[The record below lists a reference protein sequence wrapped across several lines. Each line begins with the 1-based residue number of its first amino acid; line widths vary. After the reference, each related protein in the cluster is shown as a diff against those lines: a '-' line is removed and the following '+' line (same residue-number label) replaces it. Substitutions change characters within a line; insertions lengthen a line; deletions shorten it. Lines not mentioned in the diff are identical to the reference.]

1 MTAFNW
7 DSEIQNDGGDF
18 VLLAPGV
25 YPFTVKALEK
35 TFYNGGAKIPACPK
49 AQLTLRVGS
58 DANVSD
64 VTDGLLLDDSM
75 EWKLCQ
81 FFTAI
86 GDRAHG
92 QKMKMDWDK
101 VVGKSG
107 RLEIE
112 HREYTT
118 SDGEKRTANQ
128 VKKYI
133 DPADAASGDGAKPAA
148 W

>member
-1 MTAFNW
+1 M
-7 DSEIQNDGGDF
+7 
-18 VLLAPGV
+18 PR
-25 YPFTVKALEK
+25 P
-35 TFYNGGAKIPACPK
+35 
-49 AQLTLRVGS
+49 
-58 DANVSD
+58 
-64 VTDGLLLDDSM
+64 
-75 EWKLCQ
+75 
-81 FFTAI
+81 
-86 GDRAHG
+86 H
-92 QKMKMDWDK
+92 WDK

-118 SDGEKRTANQ
+118 SEGEKRTTNQ